1 MRRRNVPC
9 SPCGDGSGCQS
20 GCCGLKEKLAIL
32 WDRTI
37 GSILKINNITPD
49 GDGKFTVKGKYFTT
63 INNDTNGIEVST
75 PIYNTDNNLEINS
88 GLKTIDLAEDVTIAD
103 QLTVDGDAV
112 FNGDIIQN
120 GASYETHAQKVY
132 TTDDYI
138 ITRDGAVGALAVG
151 DYSGF
156 QVKKYDGTNDGRLVM
171 DRDGVARVG
180 DVNDE
185 QPLATRDESADMVD
199 GELVQWDGTN
209 QKIITSGKTVA
220 DMAGM
225 ELVSEHDVYYD
236 MTGYEGT
243 EVTKQITP
251 GSGFKFE
258 TGYDYFIFFNTNPSA
273 NVNVYTTPNGTI
285 GVNDQ
290 SFYIKIQ
297 ASSSSFYTTYTIYR
311 MKTDNPLA
319 GSLLRFNTT
328 GSASTTDQPMLVSGT
343 NIKTIN
349 NTSLLGSG
357 DITIGGGGLS
367 WTTRTPNTDWSDMFE
382 VVGGNL
388 NAKKNVYIHVHSS
401 SVYGFIFI
409 PKGLT
414 IPSPGKFLLYHP
426 GSSYTSG
433 SSIVVT
439 LSGIISIGSTAI
451 SSGAST
457 IRIDCDTLFF
467 DFSGGTLTVSPG
479 SNGYNISKNND
490 MTIMVAD

>member
-49 GDGKFTVKGKYFTT
+49 GEGKFTVKGKYFTT

-209 QKIITSGKTVA
+209 QKMITSGKTVA
-220 DMAGM
+220 DMSGM
-225 ELVSEHDVYYD
+225 ELVAEGDLYYD
-236 MTGYEGT
+236 LTGYEGT
-243 EVTKQITP
+243 EVTKTITP

-258 TGYDYFIFFNTNPSA
+258 ANYDYFLFFNTVPSA
-273 NVNVYTTPNGTI
+273 NVNVYATPTGTA
-285 GVNDQ
+285 GVNSTSFIIMIQ
-290 SFYIKIQ
+290 SNN
-297 ASSSSFYTTYTIYR
+297 SSFYTTYTIYR
-311 MKTDNPLA
+311 TKTENPISA
-319 GSLLRFNTT
+319 SLVRLNCT
-328 GSASTTDQPMLVSGT
+328 GSASTTDQPLLVSGT

-357 DITIGGGGLS
+357 DITIGGGGLT
-367 WTTRTPNTDWSDMFE
+367 WTERTANNDWTDMFS
-382 VVGGNL
+382 VSGNNITAL
-388 NAKKNVYIHVHSS
+388 KHIYIKGNTA
-401 SVYGFIFI
+401 YGSGFAFYI
-409 PKGLT
+409 PKGYTASNFIYTVPQSLT
-414 IPSPGKFLLYHP
+414 SN
-426 GSSYTSG
+426 TSG
-433 SSIVVT
+433 YIIVKCDIMISTTLTGST
-439 LSGIISIGSTAI
+439 LSA
-451 SSGAST
+451 
-457 IRIDCDTLFF
+457 D
-467 DFSGGTLTVSPG
+467 
-479 SNGYNISKNND
+479 NWGYNLTYD
-490 MTIMVAD
+490 GATINTSPKYLSGSITKANLKIYVAD